1 MYIYLFIYILK
12 IVHAKNAFFGKL
24 ALECED
30 EILNTRE
37 ILIFDREVANKKI
50 FAFFTL
56 FYWLLY
62 AYY

>member
-1 MYIYLFIYILK
+1 MQKTL
-12 IVHAKNAFFGKL
+12 FFGKL